1 METKVLAKAVEKVN
15 DFYKS
20 NAALIFFM
28 TATTIFSL
36 LQVILYSLNMMQVNG
51 HNIEWAQN
59 THHLWSSWI
68 LLGAA
73 IVGCYSGFI
82 GGIMLFRGSLSFL
95 YWQNIATGLAV
106 ITQSI
111 ASMWFGAFV
120 SFYFIVANFVRYYA
134 WKHGW
139 IEKWDLNESTV
150 LAIGLITLLILMLL
164 LNSISLIWGPEMYA
178 ASAWMTP
185 KNYQFDATG
194 AALNISAT
202 IFLMFKNRWA
212 FVLYALAKVF
222 TIWNYADAG
231 LIVPIVQMM
240 LFWIMDFTG
249 FIGWSIKPEANK
261 NEEKI
266 NELEQVDAQ

>member
-1 METKVLAKAVEKVN
+1 METKVLAKAVAKVN

-36 LQVILYSLNMMQVNG
+36 LQVILYSMNMLVVNG
-51 HNIEWAQN
+51 HNIEWAQE

-68 LLGAA
+68 LLAAA
-73 IVGCYSGFI
+73 IVGCYAGFI

-95 YWQNIATGLAV
+95 YWQNLATGLAV
-106 ITQSI
+106 ITQFI

-120 SFYFIVANFVRYYA
+120 SFYFIIANFVRYYA
-134 WKHGW
+134 WKYGW
-139 IEKWDLNESTV
+139 IEKWNLSDTTV
-150 LAIGLITLLILMLL
+150 ILMGLVILIVLMTLL
-164 LNSISLIWGPEMYA
+164 NTVSFVWGEQMYSS
-178 ASAWMTP
+178 SAWMTP

-194 AALNISAT
+194 AALNITAT

-212 FVLYALAKVF
+212 FVLYALAKIF

-249 FIGWSIKPEANK
+249 FIGWSIKPEINNDK
-261 NEEKI
+261 VEETPI
-266 NELEQVDAQ
+266 EEN

>member
-139 IEKWDLNESTV
+139 IEKWDLSESTV